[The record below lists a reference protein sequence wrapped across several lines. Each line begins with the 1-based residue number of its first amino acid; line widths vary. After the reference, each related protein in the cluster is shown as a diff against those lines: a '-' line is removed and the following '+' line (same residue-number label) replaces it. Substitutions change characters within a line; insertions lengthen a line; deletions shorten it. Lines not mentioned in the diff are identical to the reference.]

1 MTEPTN
7 PDERWPEWLEPLRPD
22 DVARARILRA
32 VRARAGDELAR
43 RRRSATWDAA
53 ERFARRLVPLA
64 AAAVLVFGW
73 LALRAR
79 PEPEEA
85 RPVAVEQL
93 LEPPAGEGPPAFLVS
108 ASAPRAEHAYRAAFE
123 PGTSP

>member
-1 MTEPTN
+1 MTEPTS

-22 DVARARILRA
+22 DVARARMLRA
-32 VRARAGDELAR
+32 VRGRAERELAR
-43 RRRSATWDAA
+43 RRRHATWDTA
-53 ERFARRLVPLA
+53 ERFARRLTPLA

-79 PEPEEA
+79 PEPDVS

-93 LEPPAGEGPPAFLVS
+93 LEPPSGEGPPAFLVS

-123 PGTSP
+123 GGASP